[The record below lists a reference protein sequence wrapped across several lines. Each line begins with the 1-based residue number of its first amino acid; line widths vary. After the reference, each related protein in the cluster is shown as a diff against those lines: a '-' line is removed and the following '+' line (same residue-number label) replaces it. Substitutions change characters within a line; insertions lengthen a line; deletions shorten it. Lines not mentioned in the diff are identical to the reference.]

1 MRSNAQLALDYARE
15 HPDWLER
22 QIVLDAIAKRIEQVA
37 ELAKYQFPREL
48 RDRFP
53 EIEWNAIAGMRDR
66 LVHDYDQLDLD
77 VLRAVIEGHL
87 PRLIATIQALRE

>member
-1 MRSNAQLALDYARE
+1 MRFNAQLALDYARE
-15 HPDWLER
+15 HPDWRER
-22 QIVLDAIAKRIEQVA
+22 QIVVDAIAKRVEQVA

-53 EIEWNAIAGMRDR
+53 EIEWNNITGMRDR

-77 VLRAVIEGHL
+77 VLRAVIDEHL
-87 PRLIATIQALRE
+87 PRLIATIGRLL